1 MDPLRDE
8 GEAYALKMRE
18 AGCEVESVRVKGAP
32 HIFMQLDG
40 ILEIGRFYNEVTIK
54 ALKRAFASKGE

>member
-8 GEAYALKMRE
+8 GEAYGKKMNE
-18 AGCEVESVRVKGAP
+18 AGSRAEIIRVKGAP

-40 ILEIGRFYNEVTIK
+40 ILEIGQQFNKESIR
-54 ALKRAFASKGE
+54 ALRHAFNVAL

>member
-18 AGCEVESVRVKGAP
+18 AGCQVQSVRVKGAP
-32 HIFMQLDG
+32 HIFMQLDE
-40 ILEIGRFYNEVTIK
+40 ILEIGRFYNHVSVE
-54 ALKRAFASKGE
+54 ALKRAFGV